1 MLPSGLRSR
10 LSDSPLAE
18 PVVLVELFALSN
30 IAFLALDVGLAHAIN
45 AFAHPAEWVPVG
57 FSLIAPVVLVVAMAL
72 GGIHPTLANQGS
84 GQSRIA
90 RFLGLSMGWGAII
103 VGIAGLLLHL
113 RSAFFREQTLANL
126 VYAAPFVA
134 PLSYTGIGFL
144 LLLNR
149 MVAAKSL
156 EWARWAVLLA
166 LGGFVGNFVLTLAD
180 HAQNGF
186 FQPTEWIGVI
196 ASAWAVSSLCAVLI
210 YPRDRPLLLMAV
222 VMMVVEMGV
231 GVLGAYFHLMSD
243 LRASAPRLIDRF
255 LYGAPLFAPLLFA
268 DLGILALIALWA
280 MARAR
285 ARVVTESPI
294 RTEALTSQ

>member
-1 MLPSGLRSR
+1 MRPSQLRSR
-10 LSDSPLAE
+10 LTDSPLTD

-30 IAFLALDVGLAHAIN
+30 IAFLALDVGFAHLIN
-45 AFAHPAEWVPVG
+45 TFAHPAEWVPVG
-57 FSLIAPVVLVVAMAL
+57 FSLIAPIVLVAAMVI

-84 GQSRIA
+84 GQRRIA
-90 RFLGLSMGWGAII
+90 RYLGLSMGWGAII

-113 RSAFFREQTLANL
+113 RSAFFGEQTLANL
-126 VYAAPFVA
+126 VYTAPFVA

-149 MVAAKSL
+149 MVVATSL
-156 EWARWAVLLA
+156 EWARWVVLLA

-186 FQPTEWIGVI
+186 FQPSEWIGVV

-210 YPRDRPLLLMAV
+210 YPRDNPLLLMAA
-222 VMMVVEMGV
+222 VMMVAQMGV
-231 GVLGAYFHLMSD
+231 GVLGAYFHVMAD
-243 LRASAPRLIDRF
+243 LRASAPRLVDRF

-268 DLGILALIALWA
+268 DLAMLALVALWA
-280 MARAR
+280 VARSKASL
-285 ARVVTESPI
+285 VPDSPI
-294 RTEALTSQ
+294 LIEAFTAK